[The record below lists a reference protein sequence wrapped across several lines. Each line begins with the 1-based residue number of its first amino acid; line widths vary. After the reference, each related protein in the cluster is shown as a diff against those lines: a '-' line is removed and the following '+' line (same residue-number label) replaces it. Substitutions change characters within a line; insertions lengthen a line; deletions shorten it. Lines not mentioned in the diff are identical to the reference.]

1 MSELGKQAEG
11 KIRQWLNRP
20 ECGYS
25 FDRIPDQMT

>member
-1 MSELGKQAEG
+1 MSELGKQAEA

-20 ECGYS
+20 ECEYS